1 MIAVATRVLP
11 APLDT
16 PATINLGILVSYCC
30 FNSTVI
36 EGPMIRVL
44 LVRNLT

>member
-1 MIAVATRVLP
+1 VATRVLP

-30 FNSTVI
+30 FNSIVI
-36 EGPMIRVL
+36 EGWPMIRVL